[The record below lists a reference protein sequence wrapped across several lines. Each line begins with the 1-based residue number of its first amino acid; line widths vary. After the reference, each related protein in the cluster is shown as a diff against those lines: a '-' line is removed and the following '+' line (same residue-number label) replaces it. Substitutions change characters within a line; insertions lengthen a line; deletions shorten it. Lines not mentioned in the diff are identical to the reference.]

1 MARSMSIS
9 VLLADD
15 HAVLRDGLKVLLQA
29 QADIRVV
36 GLAAD
41 GREAVA
47 TAAQLQP
54 DVVVMD
60 ISMPDMNGVEAARRI
75 CAARPQ
81 TRVVMLSMHA
91 DAEHVYRALEAG
103 ATGYLLKNS
112 AGSEL
117 VAAVRAVHAG
127 RRYLTGQIND
137 MVIAGYVGDKRA
149 ESPLDSLSKRERDIL
164 QLLVDGRSNREA
176 AELLHI
182 SVKTVETYRS
192 RMLQKLGISNMAELM
207 KFALT
212 HGLTQVK

>member
-1 MARSMSIS
+1 MPIS
-9 VLLADD
+9 VVLADD
-15 HAVLRDGLKVLLQA
+15 HQVVRDGLKTLLEA

-36 GLAAD
+36 GSVAD

-47 TAAQLQP
+47 SAAQLKP

-75 CAARPQ
+75 HAARAQ
-81 TRVVMLSMHA
+81 TRIVMLSMHS

-127 RRYLTGQIND
+127 RRYLTEKINEL
-137 MVIAGYVGDKRA
+137 VIAGYLGENRA
-149 ESPLDSLSKRERDIL
+149 VSPLESLSKRERDIL
-164 QLLVDGRSNREA
+164 QHIVDGRNNRET

-192 RMLQKLGISNMAELM
+192 RMLQKLGIKNVTELV
-207 KFALT
+207 KFAIT
-212 HGLTQVK
+212 HGLTQVE